1 MCFLAKATFSCAYFS
16 DNRREKGLRSISE
29 VIRCSRLAL
38 RSDLGSC
45 EIKKKI
51 DALSEGRDAI
61 FAPCLFTQEADKSSS
76 LYVCQESENME
87 RHIHTETSQRDGV
100 A

>member
-1 MCFLAKATFSCAYFS
+1 MQLSAVLIFLPTDRKKH
-16 DNRREKGLRSISE
+16 NISE

-51 DALSEGRDAI
+51 DALSEGQNAI
-61 FAPCLFTQEADKSSS
+61 FTLCLFTQETNKSCS
-76 LYVCQESENME
+76 LYVYQ
-87 RHIHTETSQRDGV
+87 
-100 A
+100 